1 MGSSDDRVY
10 AAERIIQKRVRK
22 GVLEYRVKW
31 KGWNQRYNT
40 WEPEVNILDRRLI
53 EIYEQSNRSSNTPSK
68 RGGKR
73 KEKALDPEPE
83 SEEDE
88 YTFTGDDVDINQAS
102 TSAASLS
109 NNSHHHHHHHH
120 YANSEADSVPATGAS
135 TPLPGFSNIPHCK
148 IIPVESY
155 KHDYPDY
162 DPDEGDETDDAQQ
175 MMLPQRYNPYH
186 MENDTWSSS
195 CDMANDFGGYSTVPQ
210 SSAPTATP
218 PSAPASNPLLRRNQ
232 YWV

>member
-73 KEKALDPEPE
+73 KEKAHDPEPE

-88 YTFTGDDVDINQAS
+88 YTFTGDDVDTNQAS
-102 TSAASLS
+102 TSTAALS
-109 NNSHHHHHHHH
+109 SSSHHHHHHHH
-120 YANSEADSVPATGAS
+120 DKDKEKDKSEI
-135 TPLPGFSNIPHCK
+135 TPIT
-148 IIPVESY
+148 IITTIQLKNVIGPVHHTQ
-155 KHDYPDY
+155 KHNVMV
-162 DPDEGDETDDAQQ
+162 TA
-175 MMLPQRYNPYH
+175 LVINV
-186 MENDTWSSS
+186 T
-195 CDMANDFGGYSTVPQ
+195 
-210 SSAPTATP
+210 PTP
-218 PSAPASNPLLRRNQ
+218 VHQHLSQLPLLLPLLLPILL
-232 YWV
+232 